1 MEDSPKD
8 IIELKDVLAVAP
20 MRSVPGAPKK
30 AEDSAFFEV
39 QLAAIMF
46 CVTLALQDE
55 LNRQN

>member
-1 MEDSPKD
+1 MEDNPKD

-39 QLAAIMF
+39 QLAAIMS
-46 CVTLALQDE
+46 CVILAFLKK
-55 LNRQN
+55 QN